1 MARPLNLLRRR
12 FYSSRTT
19 LTPANIQALDE
30 YIASPKK
37 LVLEDTFNVE
47 RVSDLF
53 ITLPTRDGTRG
64 RPYAP
69 PRLGAPVGYGWHLGF
84 FHARTPES
92 LLSPDGTDGA
102 VEFGPPEP
110 FTRRMWASG
119 RMSWNAQHPLLIG
132 KTATSSSTF
141 GSVEKKG
148 FDTESPMVFVTQKID
163 ITMAGET
170 HPAITEERSHVYL
183 AESVAPAIF
192 PDRRFLKGS
201 TVKNIPPSA
210 DFTFKFTPSL
220 VTLFR
225 FSALMFNA
233 HLIHLDKDWAQ
244 SSRGYPERLVH
255 GPLTALMLL
264 EVTKFHKP
272 TAQIAHF
279 EYRARNPVIVNK
291 PMTINGVWV
300 DEHTATVWCEDDAGV
315 VGMTGTIKL
324 HGQSAAHE

>member
-12 FYSSRTT
+12 LYSSRST

-30 YIASPKK
+30 YIASPKN

-53 ITLPTRDGTRG
+53 ITLPTRDGTR
-64 RPYAP
+64 RPYTP
-69 PRLGAPVGYGWHLGF
+69 PRLGSPVGYGWHLAF

-92 LLSPDGTDGA
+92 RLSPDGTDGA

-119 RMSWNAQHPLLIG
+119 QMAWNLKRPLLVG
-132 KTATSSSTF
+132 NTATSSSTF

-148 FDTESPMVFVTQKID
+148 FDTNNPMVFVTQRID

-170 HPAITEERSHVYL
+170 EPSITEQRSHVYMG
-183 AESVAPAIF
+183 ESVSPSNT
-192 PDRRFLKGS
+192 PRV
-201 TVKNIPPSA
+201 VKNIPPTA

-220 VTLFR
+220 TTLFR

-264 EVTKFHKP
+264 EVTKFDKP

-291 PMTINGVWV
+291 PMTINGVWI
-300 DEHTATVWCEDDAGV
+300 DEHTATVWCEDDAGI
-315 VGMTGTIKL
+315 VGMTGTVKL
-324 HGQSAAHE
+324 HEPATDE

>member
-12 FYSSRTT
+12 FYSSPAT
-19 LTPANIQALDE
+19 LTPANIQGLDE
-30 YIASPKK
+30 YIASPKNAFP
-37 LVLEDTFNVE
+37 T
-47 RVSDLF
+47 LF
-53 ITLPTRDGTRG
+53 ITLPTRDGTR
-64 RPYAP
+64 RPYTP
-69 PRLGAPVGYGWHLGF
+69 PRLGSPVGYGWHLGF

-92 LLSPDGTDGA
+92 LLSSDGTDGA

-119 RMSWNAQHPLLIG
+119 RMSWHKKHPLLVG
-132 KTATSSSTF
+132 NTATSSSTF
-141 GSVEKKG
+141 GS
-148 FDTESPMVFVTQKID
+148 TPMVFVTQKID

-170 HPAITEERSHVYL
+170 HPSVTEERSHVYM
-183 AESVAPAIF
+183 AESVSPSNTPRI
-192 PDRRFLKGS
+192 
-201 TVKNIPPSA
+201 VKNIPPSA
-210 DFTFKFTPSL
+210 DFSFTFTPSL

-279 EYRARNPVIVNK
+279 EYRARNPVIVNT

-300 DEHTATVWCEDDAGV
+300 DEHTATVWCQDAAGV

-324 HGQSAAHE
+324 HDQSGAHE